1 MGWFQVFG
9 GTTAE
14 CVCEGLMA
22 IFLHIGGVPH
32 RIVFDNA
39 TGIGRRVAGEVRES
53 SLFRR
58 FRLHFGFEA
67 TFCNP
72 HAGHDRKTVRKYLQ
86 VDDFSPEAPAPRAKG
101 PSKLDPFKD
110 YIDRTLEADRH
121 EWRKQR
127 HTATRI
133 YGEILEMG
141 YEGKYS
147 LVQCYVRERK
157 REMRQAP
164 SAFHSLTR

>member
-1 MGWFQVFG
+1 MALDMPQIDDIRRLWS
-9 GTTAE
+9 
-14 CVCEGLMA
+14 EGRDVSEIA
-22 IFLHIGGVPH
+22 
-32 RIVFDNA
+32 
-39 TGIGRRVAGEVRES
+39 RV
-53 SLFRR
+53 
-58 FRLHFGFEA
+58 
-67 TFCNP
+67 T
-72 HAGHDRKTVRKYLQ
+72 GHDRKTVRKYLQ

-147 LVQCYVRERK
+147 LVQCYVRERRRAMRQASSAFLDLVWAPGTAQCDFGEADFWWRGERR

-164 SAFHSLTR
+164 SAFLDLVWAPGTA